1 MTCLPFLSRSESYV
15 GFPLEWPYKDS
26 PRATKVGWFLSHQT
40 CFVNVKNILSI
51 NITSPQ
57 NQPTSKPPRKIPLCR
72 YACFG
77 VSRNRL
83 KREVGASGRLLQT
96 ARVGRLDAGRYCF
109 ACAAF
114 NMAGCSSPVSVTV
127 DPAVT
132 RRVICVNIYI
142 YIFFLFGGGWG
153 GGYGKNRSNRYY
165 SSIPIQYLDIIF
177 KYIVVAIGL
186 CSHLA
191 FLHFY
196 GYVMVWG
203 NLSPAES
210 SSRIQ

>member
-1 MTCLPFLSRSESYV
+1 MTCLFLSLSESYV

-26 PRATKVGWFLSHQT
+26 PRATKVGWFLSDQT
-40 CFVNVKNILSI
+40 WKGQTYNILGV
-51 NITSPQ
+51 NIISPQ
-57 NQPTSKPPRKIPLCR
+57 NQPTSKLPQKIPLCR

-132 RRVICVNIYI
+132 WRVICINIYI
-142 YIFFLFGGGWG
+142 YIIYIVFFFGGEGVMAKTG
-153 GGYGKNRSNRYY
+153 Q
-165 SSIPIQYLDIIF
+165 IDV
-177 KYIVVAIGL
+177 IV
-186 CSHLA
+186 
-191 FLHFY
+191 
-196 GYVMVWG
+196 
-203 NLSPAES
+203 LSLYN
-210 SSRIQ
+210 I

>member
-1 MTCLPFLSRSESYV
+1 MFCQSK
-15 GFPLEWPYKDS
+15 G
-26 PRATKVGWFLSHQT
+26 QT
-40 CFVNVKNILSI
+40 YNILSV
-51 NITSPQ
+51 NIISLQ
-57 NQPTSKPPRKIPLCR
+57 NQPTSKPPRKIALCR

-132 RRVICVNIYI
+132 RRVICIYI
-142 YIFFLFGGGWG
+142 YILSFFLGGGG
-153 GGYGKNRSNRYY
+153 EGVMAKTGQ
-165 SSIPIQYLDIIF
+165 IDV
-177 KYIVVAIGL
+177 IV
-186 CSHLA
+186 
-191 FLHFY
+191 
-196 GYVMVWG
+196 
-203 NLSPAES
+203 LSLYN
-210 SSRIQ
+210 I